1 MKVRDGKDVPIV
13 LWWRQQQQQWSQCP
27 AELMI
32 LSWRVA
38 RQRPAPAGR
47 PGRLASLLLPL
58 EALRLQGYLV
68 RCGSGIPVSTAREGG
83 WS

>member
-1 MKVRDGKDVPIV
+1 MKVGDGKDVPIV
-13 LWWRQQQQQWSQCP
+13 LWWRQQQWSQCP

-47 PGRLASLLLPL
+47 PRRLASLLLPL